1 MGWLDVFTRNDYK
14 DILLQSLSY
23 CQKVKGI
30 EIIAWCDM
38 TNHVHLVFRSV
49 KGQHP
54 SLLLGDFKRFTSRA
68 VVKAMQENPRE
79 RRREFLLEQF
89 KKAAA
94 KSSNVKEYK
103 FWRHDNKPIELWS
116 NKVIWEKINYVHN
129 NPVEAGLIY
138 RAQDYVYSSASDY
151 SDEKGLM
158 VLWYFSIMVEYGTW
172 KTYLKLCKER
182 DAIAHQRGD
191 YRSCELLSEI
201 RSIHDFQ
208 NLK

>member
-1 MGWLDVFTRNDYK
+1 LSVFAVVGWLDVFTRNDYK

-49 KGQHP
+49 KGPHP

-79 RRREFLLEQF
+79 RRRELLLEQF

-94 KSSNVKEYK
+94 KSSNVKEYM

-129 NPVEAGLIY
+129 NPV
-138 RAQDYVYSSASDY
+138 
-151 SDEKGLM
+151 EKGLM

-191 YRSCELLSEI
+191 YPSCELLSEI